1 VVPAARLGDTP
12 SLWNPRNEIM
22 QTYVVRRSN
31 IAATAAELNAALTRL
46 RSLEERPHLLKA
58 RWIRSY
64 ALREADGRFGLACV
78 FQADSAQ
85 TLKRHA
91 ELTRATA
98 QEILPVATTVLVRPF
113 APTMVY
119 LIRRRNFWKT
129 AADLEAS
136 AAISRRVGDQEMAR
150 EVSWL
155 HTYVVTESD
164 GSLGTVCIYQAVDP
178 EALTKHAARVGMPAS
193 EIVPVIGRIVFRD
206 DPQGQSASLSAV
218 PA

>member
-1 VVPAARLGDTP
+1 
-12 SLWNPRNEIM
+12 M

>member
-1 VVPAARLGDTP
+1 
-12 SLWNPRNEIM
+12 M
-22 QTYVVRRSN
+22 QTYVVRRTN
-31 IAATAAELNAALTRL
+31 IAASAAELDAALTRL
-46 RSLEERPHLLKA
+46 RSFEESPHSLNA
-58 RWIRSY
+58 QWIRSY

-91 ELTRATA
+91 EVTRAPA
-98 QEILPVATTVLVRPF
+98 REILPVATTVLVRPF

-129 AADLEAS
+129 AADLERS

-155 HTYVVTESD
+155 HTYAVTERD

-178 EALTKHAARVGMPAS
+178 QAVRKHAARVGMPAD
-193 EIVPVIGRIVFRD
+193 EIVPVIGRVVFRD
-206 DPQGQSASLSAV
+206 DREQQPASLSAV